1 MEICKIEYLRKN
13 GGVAVKLEDGTFVR
27 HSKGKKRGVL
37 FCGIH
42 PDDADSVI
50 VGFSMC
56 NKLDEFDFVNDR
68 RKPGFGLNIAK
79 DRALKWTNHTDYF
92 VQYSWTEDQISNP
105 DIELLYLINP
115 NLLNKDNI
123 DYTEDLIIE
132 IPPSIEKQLR
142 SFIQR
147 CKRYY
152 QDKDFP
158 VWANKLE
165 EGKSYTGYI
174 PFVNVR
180 CPEVEFE
187 DEGF

>member
-1 MEICKIEYLRKN
+1 MEMCKIEYLRKN
-13 GGVAVKLEDGTFVR
+13 DGVAVKLEDGTFVR

-56 NKLDEFDFVNDR
+56 NKLDEFDFLKDR
-68 RKPGFGLNIAK
+68 RKPGFGLDIAK

-92 VQYSWTEDQISNP
+92 VQTSWTEEEINNP
-105 DIELLYLINP
+105 DIVLTYLVNP
-115 NLLNKDNI
+115 NLLDKDDP
-123 DYTEDLIIE
+123 DYRDELIIE
-132 IPPSIEKQLR
+132 IPPSIEKKLR
-142 SFIQR
+142 NFIRR

-165 EGKSYTGYI
+165 AGESYTGCI
-174 PFVNVR
+174 PFIDMR
-180 CPEVEFE
+180 FSKERFE
-187 DEGF
+187 DEDF